1 MNTNT
6 SSSMDKKNE
15 INYIN
20 NTDIQ
25 TSNSK
30 ISPSKEETRT
40 NFINKLTKRI
50 NSFMPMKEFKK
61 IFNFVINEQQILSRD
76 KQGLEKL
83 VDIIE
88 NENIK
93 SFDKFKEIFLNGMK
107 ETCKRNNIQIT
118 NNDNIKFN
126 NLTDYINFFKNS
138 LQDQNNYDLTL
149 ENFITDN
156 NNKNITEA
164 ENKFN
169 NAIKEKNKLNLF
181 EKILNFFFDYKGIN
195 KKIALAKIDLI
206 EAKQHYHRNKTNL
219 LKNNTRKARVY
230 QEKMTNVS
238 LRALNDMQFNLN
250 NLYNSYSLTQNLY
263 NQRPQYNQNQISAR
277 QTSNNL
283 L

>member
-1 MNTNT
+1 MNTNN
-6 SSSMDKKNE
+6 SSIDKKNE
-15 INYIN
+15 INDIN
-20 NTDIQ
+20 NTGLQ

-219 LKNNTRKARVY
+219 LKNNTRKAQVY

-250 NLYNSYSLTQNLY
+250 NLYSSYSLTQNLY

>member
-1 MNTNT
+1 MNTNN
-6 SSSMDKKNE
+6 SSIDKKNE
-15 INYIN
+15 INDIN
-20 NTDIQ
+20 NTGLQ

-219 LKNNTRKARVY
+219 LKNNTRKAQVY
-230 QEKMTNVS
+230 QEKMTNIS

-250 NLYNSYSLTQNLY
+250 NLYSSYSLTQNLY

>member
-1 MNTNT
+1 MNTN
-6 SSSMDKKNE
+6 N
-15 INYIN
+15 N
-20 NTDIQ
+20 NTDLQ
-25 TSNSK
+25 TSRLV
-30 ISPSKEETRT
+30 SKEE
-40 NFINKLTKRI
+40 FINKLTKRI
-50 NSFMPMKEFKK
+50 ISLMPMKEFEK
-61 IFNFVINEQQILSRD
+61 ILNFVINEQQILSRN

-219 LKNNTRKARVY
+219 LKNNTRKAQVY
-230 QEKMTNVS
+230 QEKMTNIS

-250 NLYNSYSLTQNLY
+250 NLYSSYSLTQNLY

>member
-238 LRALNDMQFNLN
+238 LRALNDMQFTLN